1 MDQHLKTQQHQ
12 LELAAFERYERRLR
26 DAYKRA
32 TTPQPATLHPSGRND
47 QNHRWGI
54 RRECV

>member
-1 MDQHLKTQQHQ
+1 MDQHLKTQQNQ

-32 TTPQPATLHPSGRND
+32 TTPQRKAAKSRGRNSSD
-47 QNHRWGI
+47 LRGGI
-54 RRECV
+54 RWDSV